1 MVYFSYF
8 RLSHTSGLPL
18 LARKHYDTKEIEE
31 RIFKITEERKK
42 NQKQLLL
49 LKNCRNKYVF
59 QGNTS
64 TFQDKF

>member
-49 LKNCRNKYVF
+49 LKN
-59 QGNTS
+59 
-64 TFQDKF
+64 